1 MIVKYYEFTC
11 DDCKSVVQKY
21 SDKDEAKNFGWAI
34 ARGDKNCYCPAC
46 AFKHRNTGKNGAKSK
61 VIEGQISINE
71 VQNSG

>member
-1 MIVKYYEFTC
+1 MIAKFYEYAC
-11 DDCKSVVQKY
+11 DDCKKVKVRY
-21 SDKDEAKNFGWAI
+21 SYKKEGEAFGWAV
-34 ARGDKNCYCPAC
+34 ARGGKNCYCPAC